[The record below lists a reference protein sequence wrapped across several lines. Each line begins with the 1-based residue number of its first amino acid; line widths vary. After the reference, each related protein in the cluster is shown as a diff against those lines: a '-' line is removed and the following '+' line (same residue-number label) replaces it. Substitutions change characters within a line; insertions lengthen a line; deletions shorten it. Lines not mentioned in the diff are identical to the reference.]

1 MVKSQWLKAINN
13 MNYTE
18 TLDYLFSSMP
28 SFQQIGG
35 DAYKPGLERI
45 VEFCRTIG
53 NPQRNYFVIHVAGTN
68 GKGSVSNMLAAV
80 LQQAGYQTGLFT
92 SPHLTDFRE
101 RIRVNGEMISKQKVV
116 NFVDR
121 YKAEMS
127 RLQLSFFEMTT
138 AMAFDYFAQ
147 SDVEVAV
154 IETGLGGRLDAT
166 NIVQP
171 LVSVITNVGLEHTEY
186 LGDSLPKIAREKGGI
201 IKKCTPVVVG
211 EKNSSYNLVLEE
223 IASDLRSELIYA
235 DEAFSLGECGFEGDK
250 QVVTMTRTRDG
261 YPYQLRL
268 DLLGEYQRY
277 NLAIVATVL
286 DILHEATPLS
296 ISRRAFVE
304 GVRDVSK
311 LTSFR
316 GRWQVLSERPLVVC
330 DTAHNE
336 HGIAEVAKQLKARE
350 NSGRLLC
357 VMGFCE
363 DKDFSKMLALMPSDA
378 YYIFTQASIRR
389 AASLDKISEVAASLA
404 LDFEVVPTVAE
415 AVAAAQ
421 KQLTDQDMLFIGG
434 STFVVA
440 EALV

>member
-1 MVKSQWLKAINN
+1 

-28 SFQQIGG
+28 SFQQVGG

-45 VEFCRTIG
+45 AEFCRSIG
-53 NPQRNYFVIHVAGTN
+53 NPQRNYFVIHIAGTN

-101 RIRVNGEMISKQKVV
+101 RIRVNGEMIPKQKVV

-121 YKAEMS
+121 HKAEME

-171 LVSVITNVGLEHTEY
+171 VISVITNIGLEHTEY

-211 EKNSSYNLVLEE
+211 EKNSNYNLVLEE
-223 IASDLRSELIYA
+223 IADDLRSELIYA
-235 DEAFSLGECGFEGDK
+235 NDAFTLGECGFEGNK
-250 QVVTMTRTRDG
+250 QVVTLNRTRDG

-268 DLLGEYQRY
+268 DLLGEYQRQ
-277 NLAIVATVL
+277 NLATVAAVL
-286 DILHEATPLS
+286 DTLHETTPLS

-304 GVRDVSK
+304 GVRDVAQ
-311 LTSFR
+311 LTAFR
-316 GRWQVLSERPLVVC
+316 GRWQVLSEKPLVVC
-330 DTAHNE
+330 DTGHNE
-336 HGIAEVAKQLKARE
+336 HGIAEVAKQLNGRT
-350 NSGRLLC
+350 NSGKLLC

-363 DKDFSKMLALMPSDA
+363 DKDFSKMLAQMPSDA
-378 YYIFTQASIRR
+378 HYFFTQASIRR
-389 AASLDKISEVAASLA
+389 VASVEKISEVATALG
-404 LDFEVVPTVAE
+404 LDFEVAQSVEE
-415 AVAAAQ
+415 ALAKAQ
-421 KQLTDQDMLFIGG
+421 QQLADEDMLFIGG

-440 EALV
+440 EALPLFS

>member
-1 MVKSQWLKAINN
+1 

-28 SFQQIGG
+28 SFQQVGG

-45 VEFCRTIG
+45 SEFCRIIG
-53 NPQRNYFVIHVAGTN
+53 NPQRNYFVVHVAGTN

-80 LQQAGYQTGLFT
+80 LQQAGYHTGLFT

-121 YKAEMS
+121 HKEEME

-171 LVSVITNVGLEHTEY
+171 LISVITNIGLEHTEY

-201 IKKCTPVVVG
+201 IKKCTTVVVG
-211 EKNSSYNLVLEE
+211 EKNPNYNLVLEE
-223 IASDLRSELIYA
+223 IANDLRSELIYA
-235 DEAFSLGECGFEGDK
+235 DEAFTLENYSFEDNK
-250 QVVTMTRTRDG
+250 QVVTLNRTRDG
-261 YPYQLRL
+261 HPYQLRL
-268 DLLGEYQRY
+268 DLLGEYQRQ
-277 NLAIVATVL
+277 NLATVATVL
-286 DILHEATPLS
+286 DTLHETTPLS

-304 GVRDVSK
+304 GVRKVAQ

-316 GRWQVLSERPLVVC
+316 GRWQVLSAKPLIVC
-330 DTAHNE
+330 DTAHNT
-336 HGIAEVAKQLKARE
+336 HGIAEVAKQLK
-350 NSGRLLC
+350 GRTNTGKLYC
-357 VMGFCE
+357 VMGFCG
-363 DKDFSKMLALMPSDA
+363 DKDFANMLEQMPSDA
-378 YYIFTQASIRR
+378 HYIFTQASIRR
-389 AASLDKISEVAASLA
+389 AATIQDIADVANKLH

-415 AVAAAQ
+415 ALATAQ
-421 KQLTDQDMLFIGG
+421 QQLSDEDMLFIGG

-440 EALV
+440 EVLPLFD

>member
-1 MVKSQWLKAINN
+1 

-28 SFQQIGG
+28 SFQQVGG

-45 VEFCRTIG
+45 AEFCRAIG
-53 NPQRNYFVIHVAGTN
+53 NPQRNYFVIHIAGTN

-92 SPHLTDFRE
+92 SPHLTDFRD

-121 YKAEMS
+121 YKSEME

-171 LVSVITNVGLEHTEY
+171 ILSVITNIGLEHTEY
-186 LGDSLPKIAREKGGI
+186 LGNSLPKIAREKGGI

-211 EKNSSYNLVLEE
+211 EKNPNYHLVLDE
-223 IASDLRSELIYA
+223 IASDMRSEITYA
-235 DEAFSLGECGFEGDK
+235 NEAFTLGECGFEGSK
-250 QVVTMTRTRDG
+250 QVITLNRTRDG

-268 DLLGEYQRY
+268 DLLGEYQRQ
-277 NLAIVATVL
+277 NLTTVATAL
-286 DILHEATPLS
+286 DILHESTPLS

-304 GVRDVSK
+304 GVRDVTQ

-316 GRWQVLSERPLVVC
+316 GRWQVLSQKPLVMC

-336 HGIAEVAKQLKARE
+336 HGITEVAKQLQKRT
-350 NSGRLLC
+350 NSGKLIC
-357 VMGFCE
+357 VLGFCE
-363 DKDFSKMLALMPSDA
+363 DKDFSKMLALLPKDA
-378 YYIFTQASIRR
+378 HYIFTQASIRR
-389 AASLDKISEVAASLA
+389 AATTEAIAEVASSLN
-404 LDFEVVPTVAE
+404 LDYEVTPTVAE
-415 AVAAAQ
+415 AISTAQ
-421 KQLTDQDMLFIGG
+421 QQLSEDDMLFIGG

-440 EALV
+440 EFLEL